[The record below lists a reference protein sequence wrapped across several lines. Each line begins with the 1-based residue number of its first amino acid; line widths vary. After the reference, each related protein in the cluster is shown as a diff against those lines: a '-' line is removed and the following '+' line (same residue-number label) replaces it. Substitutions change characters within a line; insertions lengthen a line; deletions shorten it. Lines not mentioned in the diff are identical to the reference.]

1 MTGAAQPQD
10 LDTRPNRQWLVP
22 SAGLVLLVIA
32 LAAVII
38 LAREG
43 GKSGAPPRSGPFERP
58 ATEQS
63 TAVYT
68 VQQVSDGQIR
78 FALADGAPAPDVA
91 VPPGAKVELLRPAT
105 PADIQPGEWV
115 TVFGV
120 TNEVL
125 NFAIRFV
132 VAIPGATADPD
143 GVARSPGGFAGH
155 EANAQPEESPL
166 VSGRVVSVS
175 GSSLVLEGPTGQMT
189 VEAGESAPLFRLTEG
204 AIADIREGDRVAFP
218 ASDGK
223 ADPVA
228 AAVLV
233 GFVRE

>member
-1 MTGAAQPQD
+1 MTGAAQPQG
-10 LDTRPNRQWLVP
+10 LDTRTNRQWLVP
-22 SAGLVLLVIA
+22 FAGLVLLVVA
-32 LAAVII
+32 LAAVIL

-43 GKSGAPPRSGPFERP
+43 GKTGAPPRRGPFERP
-58 ATEQS
+58 STEQS

-68 VQQVSDGQIR
+68 VQQVSDGKIR

-91 VPPGAKVELLRPAT
+91 VPSGAKVELLRPAT
-105 PADIQPGEWV
+105 TADIHPGEWV

-132 VAIPGATADPD
+132 VAIPGGTPDAD

-155 EANAQPEESPL
+155 EANAQPEEAPL

-175 GSSLVLEGPTGQMT
+175 GSVLVLEGPTGQMT

-204 AIADIREGDRVAFP
+204 AVSDIREGDRVAFP
-218 ASDGK
+218 ASGGK
-223 ADPVA
+223 ADPA
-228 AAVLV
+228 ATAVLV